1 MQCLSPALRSFFRP
15 AASVFLAL
23 FLVGWMEYTAAK
35 SMHRPL
41 SQPLRNPETYKAV
54 NKVAKHAEKL
64 IVDDT
69 SSRLIP
75 KVNTNEDHL
84 KICCLHANILDFY
97 LLNILPRHNNKH
109 PHMHRV
115 RTDLHRVS
123 EDLRTHGC
131 NVTHYHDHQHAVQFR
146 KKLSEMEEET
156 GINKAVGEINI
167 LFSYLQDFCVQP
179 RNQTATQ

>member
-1 MQCLSPALRSFFRP
+1 MQCLSAALKSFLRP
-15 AASVFLAL
+15 AVAVLL
-23 FLVGWMEYTAAK
+23 PLLLIGWIEFAAATPVDR
-35 SMHRPL
+35 SL
-41 SQPLRNPETYKAV
+41 SPALRNPETYEAV
-54 NKVAKHAEKL
+54 NKVSHHAQDSS
-64 IVDDT
+64 IDDT

-75 KVNTNEDHL
+75 KVDLEQDHV

-97 LLNILPRHNNKH
+97 LSNILPRHDNKH

-123 EDLRTHGC
+123 EDLKTQGC

-146 KKLSEMEEET
+146 KKLTEMGEEK

-167 LFSYLQDFCVQP
+167 LFSYLQDYCVQP
-179 RNQTATQ
+179 KNQTAAQ